1 MGLVLDT
8 SVIIGA
14 ERMKLDLSQLL
25 LEQPVTETVMI
36 SVVTASELLHG
47 CERASN
53 RGVRKR
59 RVAFVEAIMEK
70 LPIVD
75 FRLGEARRHAELW
88 ARLESK
94 GIRIGAYDM
103 IIAAT
108 CLSINARL
116 ATLNRTEFSRV
127 DGLNLIEMDA
137 YLI

>member
-14 ERMKLDLSQLL
+14 EKKKIDLRHLL
-25 LEQPVTETVMI
+25 IEQPITETVVI
-36 SVVTASELLHG
+36 SVITASELLLG

-53 RGVRKR
+53 KSIREK
-59 RVAFVEAIMEK
+59 RVAFVEAILDQ

-75 FRLGEARRHAELW
+75 FKIGEARRHAELW
-88 ARLESK
+88 ANLEGK

-108 CLSINARL
+108 CLNIKARL
-116 ATLNRTEFSRV
+116 ATLNHSEFSRV
-127 DGLNLIEMDA
+127 DGLDLIEMDT
-137 YLI
+137 YLL